1 MNEEKKRFK
10 YENNLKYRERVN
22 KKIRRRTDKQ
32 YDKKLKKLQFEE
44 KSLSE
49 ARLKVIKK
57 LQEARWEP
65 LYKKNIIV
73 NRTEGKIRINGTDYL
88 FENIGNTRL
97 ITNISNSTV
106 TSGRVKT
113 KFKPSI
119 GGALAGGTALQVRQQ
134 AGSFLVKK
142 RQEIREEQ
150 PQLLIV
156 PMWEL
161 K

>member
-119 GGALAGGTALQVRQQ
+119 GGALAGGSLQVRQQ
-134 AGSFLVKK
+134 AVSFLVKK